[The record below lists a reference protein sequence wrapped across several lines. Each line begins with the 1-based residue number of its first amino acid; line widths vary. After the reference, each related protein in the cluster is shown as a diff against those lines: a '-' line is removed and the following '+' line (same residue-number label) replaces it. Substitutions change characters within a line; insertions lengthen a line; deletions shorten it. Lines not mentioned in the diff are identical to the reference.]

1 MYIESLIIDFV
12 ILYKAKV
19 MSQHSEIII
28 KMITKIKIHP
38 EFKKFLQNIF

>member
-19 MSQHSEIII
+19 MSLHWEIII
-28 KMITKIKIHP
+28 KMITKMKIHP
-38 EFKKFLQNIF
+38 EFKKFLRSIF